1 MKSLR
6 EKEKPMIESGCCNTD
21 QYHRVCK
28 IIKRNTI
35 KVKNVQQIYKENRNN
50 KLKKKTFKLKEEK

>member
-35 KVKNVQQIYKENRNN
+35 KVKNV
-50 KLKKKTFKLKEEK
+50 